1 MVEVGM
7 NSRDTEPSN
16 DLLEHLLVPVAH
28 AQDATR
34 TARTISRYEPRHVTV
49 THVVEKG
56 EGVADKTPVEQS
68 ENVAAE
74 AFAVFREWV
83 PDAKEELTYRR
94 DVVAGIVELA
104 DEIGASAIGFCPRE
118 SDRIRRFLA
127 GDKTLR
133 LVTEADRPV
142 IAFPTED
149 GG

>member
-1 MVEVGM
+1 M
-7 NSRDTEPSN
+7 NSRDAQPSN
-16 DLLEHLLVPVAH
+16 GLLQHLLVPVAH
-28 AQDATR
+28 AEDATR
-34 TARTISRYEPRHVTV
+34 TARAISRHEPRQVTV

-56 EGVADKTPVEQS
+56 AGVADKTPVEQS

-74 AFAVFREWV
+74 AFAAFRESF

-94 DVVAGIVELA
+94 DVVAAIVELA
-104 DEIGASAIGFCPRE
+104 DELGASAIGFCPRE

-142 IAFPTED
+142 IAFPAAD
-149 GG
+149 GR